1 MTQAAARADA
11 DDALTPGL
19 PAVPANRDRGDTDDE
34 IRGAARI
41 VDAGGGNSNE
51 GELLRSRGEVFLER
65 LLVLAALATSA
76 AVTGTN
82 CRGAKDS
89 IDTTANIE
97 NVTVSRKES

>member
-1 MTQAAARADA
+1 
-11 DDALTPGL
+11 LTPGL
-19 PAVPANRDRGDTDDE
+19 PAVPATRDRGDTDDE

-82 CRGAKDS
+82 CRDAKRLTNNACYVNKS
-89 IDTTANIE
+89 VINT
-97 NVTVSRKES
+97 RPGHL